1 MPNAAH
7 KGASASPKSSRARPH
22 GFPRACR
29 LLRRADYD
37 PVYRDGQRR
46 NSRHFVVFCRATE
59 AVHSRLGI
67 SVKRALGGAVVRNRM
82 RRRMREIFRVHR
94 QEIPAGW
101 DIVIH
106 PRSNAVAT
114 AEFSV
119 LSAELVSLLQQALAT
134 R

>member
-1 MPNAAH
+1 MPSAGH
-7 KGASASPKSSRARPH
+7 RGASASPTSSRARPH

-46 NSRHFVVFCRATE
+46 TSRHFTVFCRASG
-59 AVHSRLGI
+59 AAHSRLGI

-82 RRRMREIFRVHR
+82 RRRLREMFRTHR

-106 PRSNAVAT
+106 PRNNAVAT
-114 AEFSV
+114 AEFSA
-119 LSAELVSLLQQALAT
+119 LTAELLSLLRPLLA
-134 R
+134 